1 MIDEFQSMIGAEHES
16 PLFWA
21 KLGELYFDRN
31 VIWKQEGL
39 SEALECFNR
48 ASILV
53 GAPNDDHSTQLQ
65 FAFSLQKGI
74 ILAALGRSVE
84 AIDMYDTALLYTRD
98 SANDRATV
106 LYQKAVAML
115 SLRSLENPA
124 AASQLLNESIQLNPC
139 ELDSYWQWS
148 RSLRANA
155 KNVTKEAWQEV
166 CPTSIDVL

>member
-1 MIDEFQSMIGAEHES
+1 MIDEFQSMIGVEHES

-31 VIWKQEGL
+31 IIWKQEGL

-53 GAPNDDHSTQLQ
+53 GAPNDDRTVKLQ

-84 AIDMYDTALLYTRD
+84 AIDMYDTALRYTRD
-98 SANDRATV
+98 SGNDRATV
-106 LYQKAVAML
+106 LYQKAATML

-124 AASQLLNESIQLNPC
+124 VASQLLNESIHLNPC

-155 KNVTKEAWQEV
+155 KNVANEVWQEV
-166 CPTSIDVL
+166 GLPSHDTR